1 MNLAVL
7 NPVGEIAAQEKSLM
21 ITAVSLM
28 LVVVVPVVIM
38 VFWFAWKYRASS
50 VKAKYTPNWEHNTW
64 LEVIW
69 WGIPSI
75 IVAVLATITWIT
87 THKLDPYRPLDS
99 KEKPVEIQVVA
110 LDWKWL
116 FFYPEYNIATV
127 NHIQIPVGKP
137 INFRITADAPMN
149 SFMIPQLG
157 GQIYAMQG
165 METKIH
171 LIAEKPGEFDGYSS
185 NYSGHGFSGMHFKVN
200 AGSEEEFQTWIQEI
214 KEYGTSLTKELYYSN
229 LLPPTKNN
237 KVEYYSKFDETLF
250 EHILKKYLMS
260 HDMSHGKEHSNVI
273 DSSSHHHSHHGSDY
287 TLEEHKKDLM
297 HVAEYYKHIGHH

>member
-28 LVVVVPVVIM
+28 LIVVVPVIIM
-38 VFWFAWKYRASS
+38 VFLFAWKYRSS
-50 VKAKYTPNWEHNTW
+50 GKAKYTPNWAHNTW

-69 WGIPSI
+69 WGIPSSI
-75 IVAVLATITWIT
+75 IIVLATITWIT

-116 FFYPEYNIATV
+116 FFYPEYNIATI
-127 NHIQIPVGKP
+127 NYIQIPVGRP

-171 LIAEKPGEFDGYSS
+171 LIAEKSGEFDGYSS
-185 NYSGHGFSGMHFKVN
+185 NYSGHGFSGMNFKVN
-200 AGSEEEFQTWIQEI
+200 AGSEEEFQTWVQQV

-260 HDMSHGKEHSNVI
+260 HENGKA
-273 DSSSHHHSHHGSDY
+273 HHHHENNY
-287 TLEEHKKDLM
+287 TLEDHKKDLQ
-297 HVAEYYKHIGHH
+297 VGEYYKELKKAHH

>member
-21 ITAVSLM
+21 ITAVLLM
-28 LVVVVPVVIM
+28 LIVVVPVIIM
-38 VFWFAWKYRASS
+38 VFLFAWKYRASS
-50 VKAKYTPNWEHNTW
+50 TKAKYTPNWAHNTW
-64 LEVIW
+64 LEIVW
-69 WGIPSI
+69 WGIPSSI
-75 IVAVLATITWIT
+75 IVVLATITWIT

-99 KEKPVEIQVVA
+99 TQKPVEIQVVA

-127 NHIQIPVGKP
+127 NHIQIPVGRP

-185 NYSGHGFSGMHFKVN
+185 NYSGHGFSGMNFKVN
-200 AGSEEEFQTWIQEI
+200 AGSEEEFQTWVKKVKDQ
-214 KEYGTSLTKELYYSN
+214 KTSLTKELYYET

-237 KVEYYSKFDETLF
+237 KVEYYSKFDDALF

-260 HDMSHGKEHSNVI
+260 HEMPHGNA
-273 DSSSHHHSHHGSDY
+273 HHHHENNY
-287 TLEEHKKDLM
+287 TLEDHKKDLQ
-297 HVAEYYKHIGHH
+297 VGEYYKELKKAHH